1 MKMRRTAILFVFL
14 LLTAPLVVIRTAPA
28 ETSSVYFGVEPI
40 AIPSLTD
47 TNASINGLETPPT
60 PSPVG
65 QNFTVEIH
73 LVGASAGNVPAGI
86 SGVEVHFYFGSI
98 LTYAIPTGFTD
109 MTGVASGVLTGPSS
123 KLLYGISAGFYTAS
137 GQPVSGPPYTGA
149 VYYEVAAASTATTGW
164 SNADGIVAKI
174 TFQIIK
180 QPQSSK
186 GEATA
191 YLPLTCDFTDL
202 TDKNVASV
210 NHDTVQ
216 GTLTIDATSAP
227 PITQYSLTVNAV
239 GNGTVTQNPLST
251 TYASGT
257 NVTLTA
263 VPGAGWTF
271 QGWSGDLAGVLNPA
285 NITMNGNKTV
295 TATFMQPG
303 KYYNLTV
310 NVVGN
315 GTVLQSPFNT
325 TYLSGSVVTLT
336 AAPSLNWTFFGWS
349 GDLTGTQSPANITIN
364 GNKTVTATFVQ
375 VSSASYSLTVNV
387 VGNGTV
393 LQSPFNTTYASNT
406 LVTVTAVAGANWS
419 FSSWAGDV
427 TGAQNPANI
436 TMNGNK
442 SVTAT
447 FVKIFS
453 ATYALT
459 VNIVGNGTVTQN
471 PVNATYI
478 SGTNVTLTA
487 VPGANWTFQGWSG
500 DLTGTQNP
508 ASMTVDGNKT
518 VTATFV
524 TGTFAGSIDLFTQ
537 KTPFSG
543 RGPNQSSDAFQ
554 QQELV
559 VLYALVTFSGDP
571 IANKIVAF
579 QVNGPANSLQN
590 MTVTGTGTTNSSGI
604 AEFSFRMPTAP
615 ANGQQTIFG
624 EWYAVATVDVD
635 QVQLSDSLT
644 FKVGWIV
651 SIKNIVTLNDK
662 LVPQTSFARLDT
674 VVFNLTV
681 ENIALT
687 PRSATITVDAED
699 VAGNLIIHA
708 ELDNLSIPPG
718 ESYTQASSQ
727 IPETARLGEANVSA
741 TAYTAPPSSGGTPY
755 SPSAYTT
762 FDIVAAVYYTLTVN
776 VVGNGSVTEIPSA
789 ASYLR
794 NSNVTLTAGPG
805 ANWTFQGWSGD
816 ATGTQNP
823 SNVMMNGN
831 KIVTATF
838 VQVSLASYTLTVSV
852 VGNGTVTQNPLST
865 TYASGTIVTLTAV
878 PGASWTFQGWSG
890 DVTGVQNPV
899 NVRMDGNKTVTA
911 TFTFV
916 SVGHDV
922 AITAVSV
929 SPSQV
934 RVGEN
939 VLIVVVAANLGG
951 YSETFNVTVCYDSNV
966 IQVIP
971 IVSMAPRSSETL
983 TVDWNTTNI
992 NPGVYTMSA
1001 NATVVEG
1008 DTNPVNNNFVDGRV
1022 TITFAPVPGQLIP
1035 YPVILV
1041 LFLMGLAILGGVATL
1056 MLFVAIS
1063 IDRRKRKARRTP
1075 HYVIVSHP
1083 HI

>member
-1 MKMRRTAILFVFL
+1 MKMRRIAILFVFL
-14 LLTAPLVVIRTAPA
+14 LLTAPLAVIRTVPA
-28 ETSSVYFGVEPI
+28 ETSSVYFGVEPV

-60 PSPVG
+60 PSPLG

-73 LVGASAGNVPAGI
+73 LIGASVDNVAAGI
-86 SGVEVHFYFGSI
+86 SGVEVHFYFGNI
-98 LTYAIPTGFTD
+98 LTYAIATGFTD
-109 MTGVASGVLTGPSS
+109 MTGVAGGVLTGPSS
-123 KLLYGISAGFYTAS
+123 KLLYGISAGFYDAS

-149 VYYEVAAASTATTGW
+149 AYYEVAAASTAATGW
-164 SNADGIVAKI
+164 NNADGIVAKI

-180 QPQSSK
+180 QPQSSN

-191 YLPLTCDFTDL
+191 NLPLTCDFTDL

-210 NHDTVQ
+210 NHDTIQ
-216 GTLTIDATSAP
+216 GTLTIDAMSAA

-239 GNGTVTQNPLST
+239 GNGTVTQNPLNT
-251 TYASGT
+251 TYAGNT

-263 VPGAGWTF
+263 VPGTGWTF
-271 QGWSGDLAGVLNPA
+271 QGWSGDVTGVQNPA

-295 TATFMQPG
+295 TATFTQPG
-303 KYYNLTV
+303 QYYILTV

-315 GTVLQSPFNT
+315 GTVTRNPLNT
-325 TYLSGSVVTLT
+325 TYAGGTIVTLT
-336 AAPSLNWTFFGWS
+336 AVPSANWTFSGWS
-349 GDLTGTQSPANITIN
+349 GDVTGTQNPPNVTMT
-364 GNKTVTATFVQ
+364 GNKSVTATFVQ
-375 VSSASYSLTVNV
+375 ASLASYTLTVNV

-393 LQSPFNTTYASNT
+393 TRNPLNTTYA
-406 LVTVTAVAGANWS
+406 G
-419 FSSWAGDV
+419 
-427 TGAQNPANI
+427 
-436 TMNGNK
+436 
-442 SVTAT
+442 
-447 FVKIFS
+447 
-453 ATYALT
+453 
-459 VNIVGNGTVTQN
+459 GT
-471 PVNATYI
+471 I
-478 SGTNVTLTA
+478 VTLTA
-487 VPGANWTFQGWSG
+487 VPSANWTFQGWSG
-500 DLTGTQNP
+500 ELTGTQNP
-508 ASMTVDGNKT
+508 ASITVDGNKT

-537 KTPFSG
+537 KTPFG
-543 RGPNQSSDAFQ
+543 GKGPNQSSDAFQ

-559 VLYALVTFSGDP
+559 VLYGLVTFSGDP
-571 IANKIVAF
+571 IVNKIVAF

-615 ANGQQTIFG
+615 ANGQQTVFG

-644 FKVGWIV
+644 FEVGWIV
-651 SIKNIVTLNDK
+651 SIKSIVTLNENLD
-662 LVPQTSFARLDT
+662 PQTSFARQDT
-674 VVFNLTV
+674 VVFNLTL

-699 VAGNLIIHA
+699 VTGNLIIHA

-718 ESYTQASSQ
+718 ESYTQVSSQ

-755 SPSAYTT
+755 SPSVYTT
-762 FDIVAAVYYTLTVN
+762 FDIVTAVYYTLTVN
-776 VVGNGSVTEIPSA
+776 VVGNGSVTEIPFA

-794 NSNVTLTAGPG
+794 NTNVTLTAVPG

-816 ATGTQNP
+816 
-823 SNVMMNGN
+823 
-831 KIVTATF
+831 
-838 VQVSLASYTLTVSV
+838 VS
-852 VGNGTVTQNPLST
+852 
-865 TYASGTIVTLTAV
+865 
-878 PGASWTFQGWSG
+878 
-890 DVTGVQNPV
+890 GVQNPV
-899 NVRMDGNKTVTA
+899 NVTMDGNKAVTA
-911 TFTFV
+911 TFTLV

-934 RVGEN
+934 QASEV
-939 VLIVVVAANLGG
+939 VQIVVVAANLGG
-951 YSETFNVTVCYDSNV
+951 YSETFNVTVYYDSNI

-971 IVSMAPRSSETL
+971 IVSMLPRSSETL
-983 TVDWNTTNI
+983 TVEWNTTNV

-1001 NATVVEG
+1001 NATIVEG
-1008 DTNPVNNNFVDGRV
+1008 DTNPGNNNFVDGQV
-1022 TITFAPVPGQLIP
+1022 TIASAPVSGQLIP
-1035 YPVILV
+1035 YPVILI
-1041 LFLMGLAILGGVATL
+1041 LLLIGLAILGGVATL
-1056 MLFVAIS
+1056 VLFVAFS
-1063 IDRRKRKARRTP
+1063 IKRRKRKSRRTP